1 MYRHA
6 HVHVI
11 DCTHCKI
18 GNPRPISL
26 LVSYWATLPL
36 LFYLLVY
43 IKKFCNIF
51 NVVNKFDI

>member
-26 LVSYWATLPL
+26 LVSYLATLPL

-43 IKKFCNIF
+43 IKKF
-51 NVVNKFDI
+51 VLSSMW